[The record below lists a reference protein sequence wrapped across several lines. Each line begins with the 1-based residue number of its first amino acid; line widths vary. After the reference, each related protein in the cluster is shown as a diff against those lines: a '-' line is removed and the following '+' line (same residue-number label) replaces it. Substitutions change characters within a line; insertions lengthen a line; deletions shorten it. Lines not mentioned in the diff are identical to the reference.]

1 MQLRL
6 EKSDLPITLSEQP
19 LAQGGE
25 AYLYTV
31 SEFDSLLAKVY
42 HNPTAEMADKLGA
55 MIANPP
61 MDPLREHGHASI
73 AWPIE
78 RLYTNDEA
86 HRFVGF
92 IMARVRNTFSI
103 FEIYNPKT
111 RRARCP
117 LFHYGYLLRTAR
129 NLAAA
134 FYALHLR
141 GYVVGDVN
149 ESNILVSDT
158 ALVTLVDTDSFQV
171 SDSGRIFRCPVG
183 KPEFTPP
190 ELQQVH
196 FRDVDR
202 YPTHDNFGLAVLI
215 FLLLME
221 GTHPYAGRYSG
232 YGDPAP
238 IAERIAARHYPYGG
252 GLIVPYEPM
261 PFAPPIGLLH
271 PGIRTLLR
279 RCFETT
285 QPQGKG
291 RPEAMEWMQA
301 LDLAENNLSTC
312 KVNPQHYFRK
322 GYTVCPWCERT
333 ARLNGWDPY
342 PSLEAV
348 QSGQYQ
354 R

>member
-1 MQLRL
+1 MKLHL
-6 EKSDLPITLSEQP
+6 EKGDHPITLCELP
-19 LAQGGE
+19 LAHGGE
-25 AYLYTV
+25 ACLYTV
-31 SEFDSLLAKVY
+31 AEFETILAKIY
-42 HNPTAEMADKLGA
+42 HEPTDELADKLGA

-61 MDPLREHGHASI
+61 QDPVLAHGHVSI
-73 AWPIE
+73 AWPLD
-78 RLYTNDEA
+78 RLFTDEKQP
-86 HRFVGF
+86 RFVGF
-92 IMARVRNTFSI
+92 VMARVRDAFSL

-111 RRARCP
+111 RRERCP

-171 SDSGRIFRCPVG
+171 SEGGRTYRCPVG

-202 YPTHDNFGLAVLI
+202 EPGHDNFGLAVLI

-238 IAERIAARHYPYGG
+238 LAERIADGYYPYGG
-252 GLIVPYEPM
+252 GLGCRTSRCLSRRPS
-261 PFAPPIGLLH
+261 ACS
-271 PGIRTLLR
+271 IR
-279 RCFETT
+279 
-285 QPQGKG
+285 
-291 RPEAMEWMQA
+291 
-301 LDLAENNLSTC
+301 
-312 KVNPQHYFRK
+312 
-322 GYTVCPWCERT
+322 
-333 ARLNGWDPY
+333 
-342 PSLEAV
+342 
-348 QSGQYQ
+348 
-354 R
+354 